1 MEKEYYEKAR
11 LLDNEIDNL
20 KYLLK
25 STSNGSPS
33 CGLEIIVNT
42 GYSDMGRDLTCN
54 MKTRDDL
61 AIEIWRMVREHIQSK
76 IDKLEKEFEE
86 L

>member
-11 LLDNEIDNL
+11 LLNNEIDNL

-33 CGLEIIVNT
+33 CGLEIIVKT
-42 GYSDMGRDLTCN
+42 GYSGMGHDLN
-54 MKTRDDL
+54 MKTRGDL
-61 AIEIWRMVREHIQSK
+61 SMEIWRMVREHIQSK

>member
-11 LLDNEIDNL
+11 LLNNEIDNL

-33 CGLEIIVNT
+33 CGLEIIVKT